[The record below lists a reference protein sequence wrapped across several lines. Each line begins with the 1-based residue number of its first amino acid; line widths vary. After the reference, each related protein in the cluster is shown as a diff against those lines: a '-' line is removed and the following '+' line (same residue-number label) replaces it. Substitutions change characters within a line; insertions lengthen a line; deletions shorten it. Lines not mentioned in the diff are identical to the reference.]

1 MKIRNVYEK
10 KHLVFIPCTRIT
22 SLNVNKSRFIRL
34 FSACLMLIFGA
45 WIYIISR
52 NDIIF
57 MDLMPP
63 EMIEILKITS
73 INTSSY
79 LGYFISFCLPDGLW
93 YGALLLFQDSIAI
106 KSSDSKTVFWA
117 SAVLPFVLE
126 LLQCVKF
133 VPGTFDIFDLMTYTI
148 VLAIYLH
155 LRYST

>member
-1 MKIRNVYEK
+1 
-10 KHLVFIPCTRIT
+10 
-22 SLNVNKSRFIRL
+22 
-34 FSACLMLIFGA
+34 MLIFGA

-52 NDIIF
+52 NDIVF
-57 MDLMPP
+57 VDLIPP
-63 EMIEILKITS
+63 ELIEILKITS

-79 LGYFISFCLPDGLW
+79 LGYFISYCLPDGLW

-106 KSSDSKTVFWA
+106 KSPDSKTIFWA

-126 LLQCVKF
+126 LLQYVKF

-155 LRYST
+155 LRYSI